1 MKSEMKAEEALVM
14 QEEIVFQKD
23 EFLRDQLNE
32 KLGRQEELTAK
43 AKSIAEAA
51 KTQLDILSG
60 QESDLIKSEE
70 ALDKE
75 SQLADERL

>member
-1 MKSEMKAEEALVM
+1 M